1 MKVAVLFHRL
11 GPYHFARLKAAEK
24 LCRLHV
30 IEFSSVDDTYA
41 WDVVA
46 EEACFKRITL
56 FTNGDVEKKSSF
68 AIAAALKDAFAQIGP
83 DVAAIPGWFG
93 RPALLA
99 LALCRKMGIPALV
112 MSDSTEHDL
121 ERYRLKEWIKKRI
134 VRNFSACLVAGKLH
148 DDYMQKLGMPAD
160 HIFNGYGVVDND
172 HFSSGA
178 AHARSKPEELRARYN
193 LPENYFIKPFY
204 CQEKYR
210 CRYSSVCRIP
220 DKNRFPRLEARSPR

>member
-1 MKVAVLFHRL
+1 M
-11 GPYHFARLKAAEK
+11 
-24 LCRLHV
+24 
-30 IEFSSVDDTYA
+30 DDTYA

-121 ERYRLKEWIKKRI
+121 ERYRLKEWIK
-134 VRNFSACLVAGKLH
+134 
-148 DDYMQKLGMPAD
+148 
-160 HIFNGYGVVDND
+160 NG
-172 HFSSGA
+172 SSGISQPA
-178 AHARSKPEELRARYN
+178 WSLESFTTITCK
-193 LPENYFIKPFY
+193 
-204 CQEKYR
+204 
-210 CRYSSVCRIP
+210 SWVCRATTSSMVMGRRQRSFLIRGSLCP
-220 DKNRFPRLEARSPR
+220 EQTGKTASPVEFMENGFLGSSRFIARKHIDAVIRAYAEYRTKTGSQGWKLVLLGDGH